1 MQKSLS
7 LKRKEFMEE
16 FFDLQRK
23 QFFKNRL
30 RTMIR
35 SIVRNKVRKERLV
48 VVVAFH
54 RFLRNCSMVKSCGPK
69 KNLLKEFKQISN
81 NTHS

>member
-1 MQKSLS
+1 
-7 LKRKEFMEE
+7 MEE

-23 QFFKNRL
+23 QFFKSRL

-35 SIVRNKVRKERLV
+35 SILRNKVRKERLV

-54 RFLRNCSMVKSCGPK
+54 RFLRNCSRTKPKSAK
-69 KNLLKEFKQISN
+69 HNLLKDFKQQP
-81 NTHS
+81 NTTQS